1 MKTEFLKTLGI
12 VEQSVIDAIM
22 AENGK
27 DINAVKSNTETLTS
41 QIAELQTQ
49 LNDRDTQ
56 LKDLKKSVKDNEAL
70 TNKITELETA
80 NANAKTEYESKIAA
94 IQKLHAVESGVRD
107 AKAKNVKAVMALLDM
122 EKITFADDALTGLTE
137 QLENLQKGEDT
148 SFLFNTDNSNPPAGT
163 NPANPP
169 ANGGNNPPTTSTLAG
184 AIAKALGGK

>member
-122 EKITFADDALTGLTE
+122 DKITFTDGKIDGLSTQIDALT
-137 QLENLQKGEDT
+137 KGDDT
-148 SFLFNTDNSNPPAGT
+148 SFLFGEAQTP
-163 NPANPP
+163 
-169 ANGGNNPPTTSTLAG
+169 PPTGTKPNTPPVGGSGKTITSTTLAE
-184 AIAKALGGK
+184 AIAKSLGK